1 MSRRLALLLALVTSL
16 AFGACA
22 GAPAV
27 APITD
32 PNEILIKS
40 VETLAK
46 AKSVHF
52 AASLTGTFTG
62 DLMGSGQS
70 SEFKLDGTTAEGD
83 LDIAGKKFRA
93 TFSVPAFLGLNGEII
108 QIDQTTYIKT
118 SLTGAKYMKETSADL
133 PVDEVTDPAKAGE
146 GVREFLELPGVEPT
160 KVADATC
167 GDNKDCYMVEISMDS
182 DDIAALASAAPEAEA
197 ADLEDASL
205 KVTFGVE
212 KETLRMSKIVLSITA
227 GDQGSA
233 DMTLNMTKW
242 DEPVTITE
250 PPADQVTEGGDLLGG

>member
-1 MSRRLALLLALVTSL
+1 MSRRPALLVALVASL

-22 GAPAV
+22 SAPAV
-27 APITD
+27 PPITD

-40 VETLAK
+40 VETLART
-46 AKSVHF
+46 KSVHF

-83 LDIAGKKFRA
+83 LDISGKKFRLS
-93 TFSVPAFLGLNGEII
+93 FSVPAFLGLNGELI
-108 QIDQTTYIKT
+108 QVGQNTYIKT
-118 SLTGAKYMKETSADL
+118 SLTGAKYSKETSAEI

-167 GDNKDCYMVEISMDS
+167 GDNKDCYQVEIDLSSEDL
-182 DDIAALASAAPEAEA
+182 AGLASAAPAA
-197 ADLEDASL
+197 GADLDEASM
-205 KVTFGVE
+205 KITFGVE
-212 KETLRMSKIVLSITA
+212 KATLRLSRIALAVEA
-227 GDQGSA
+227 GTQGSA
-233 DMTLNMTKW
+233 DLTMNMTKW
-242 DEPVTITE
+242 DESVTINE
-250 PPADQVTEGGDLLGG
+250 PPADQVTEGGGLLGG